1 MKKHTKIYLDYFSFD
16 RCDFI
21 PCEVCGNPATDIHH
35 IDARGMGGS
44 KTKDYIENLQALCRG
59 CHIEYGDI
67 TDGTTNWVQLT
78 KDFPYNKIRGM
89 KMVAENINSLNSHL
103 FRAKVT
109 WEVEVDFCG
118 I

>member
-1 MKKHTKIYLDYFSFD
+1 MDYFSFD

-44 KTKDYIENLQALCRG
+44 KEKDYIENLQALCRG

-67 TDGTTNWVQLT
+67 TDLKDMLKKIHLKYMEVYGT
-78 KDFPYNKIRGM
+78 K
-89 KMVAENINSLNSHL
+89 
-103 FRAKVT
+103 
-109 WEVEVDFCG
+109 
-118 I
+118 